1 MRRRDHQR
9 DDGGIDSDVDGVIPV
24 ITALGHLRDHQATNG
39 RGVGDSRAGNAAEQ
53 CRSDDVDL
61 PQTAAQMT
69 DKTGRK
75 TDQTMGYTAADHE
88 VTREDEERDR
98 HHRKHVHAGVHLLED
113 HDGR

>member
-1 MRRRDHQR
+1 
-9 DDGGIDSDVDGVIPV
+9 
-24 ITALGHLRDHQATNG
+24 
-39 RGVGDSRAGNAAEQ
+39 
-53 CRSDDVDL
+53 
-61 PQTAAQMT
+61 MT